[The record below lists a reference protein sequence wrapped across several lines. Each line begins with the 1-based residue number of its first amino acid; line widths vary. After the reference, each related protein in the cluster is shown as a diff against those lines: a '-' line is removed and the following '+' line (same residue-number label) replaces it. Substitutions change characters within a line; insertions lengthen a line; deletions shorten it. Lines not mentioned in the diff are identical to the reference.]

1 MKCPPD
7 LLAVLFQSC
16 CDARQVIRQLGARPG
31 FSAAVLTIIAV
42 GVGTNTAAFSI
53 VRGMLLQP
61 LPYPDSENI
70 VAVGHAPPFNAEG
83 FPYLLGS
90 ELLQLQADARSFEQ
104 ITGYVPSRAAVITPD
119 GTANLNGME
128 VTPSFF
134 PLLRAA
140 PHAGRLFNEADA
152 IEGAEGAVLLS
163 YSAWETWFGADE
175 GIVGGPVELNTEP
188 HIVIGVLTEGF
199 EFEDA
204 DFWTPLVV
212 ETGEPVDGMAW
223 DISYSTIGRL
233 QSDVSPGQA
242 TAEVRTIL
250 ARTPRMRPP
259 SLSLMTHV
267 TPLQEQR
274 GRPFHAALL
283 MLTAATGLVLLM
295 TCANVA
301 GLLLARGM
309 ARAPELGIRGAIGA
323 SRSRIV
329 RQLLSECTVLG
340 VIGGSAGLMLA
351 VGIVRAAPAVG
362 SHVPRLADVGVDLPV
377 LAFAAGLSVITGLL
391 FGSAPAIA
399 WSRVDLARIMNDAH
413 APTASVGRAANGQ
426 TLLVAGQVAIALV
439 FLISAGLLLR
449 SFVAHITFDVGFD
462 PANIVSS
469 IPFDPSSDTGSNPGY
484 TEALMTQMDRIS
496 SVPDVEAVALAS
508 PLPLN
513 PAASTPIAVAGRP
526 ASRLQAGVR
535 RVTSSY
541 AETLRLRL
549 LEGRFFAERDT
560 EGSPPVAVVS
570 ESFAREA
577 FGAEPAVGQQLV
589 QPAGPTLPGRGPLGG
604 GSWEVIGVVADVS
617 SPFLQTFPLFAS
629 VNDIYLS
636 MRQPRM
642 ESVTSVLLQR
652 VEQAGVLVRTS
663 GDPGATIPFIRE
675 VLTEVVPS
683 ATVNVGMMETR
694 LSDAAAQP
702 RFYALCAGLFG
713 LVALVLA
720 AIGLY
725 SLLSYAVSQRR
736 REIGVRMALGADR
749 RDVVKLVFRQGG
761 MLIGVGLLI
770 GLLAA
775 VAATR
780 ILGSILFGVT
790 PADPLTFT
798 AVTALLLTV
807 ALVACWLP
815 ARQATR
821 IAPMD
826 VLKGT

>member
-1 MKCPPD
+1 MD
-7 LLAVLFQSC
+7 QFLL
-16 CDARQVIRQLGARPG
+16 DARQAVRHLGARPG
-31 FSAAVLTIIAV
+31 FSAAVLIILAV
-42 GVGTNTAAFSI
+42 GVGANTAAFSI

-70 VAVGHAPPFNAEG
+70 VAVGHAPPLNAEG

-104 ITGYVPSRAAVITPD
+104 IAGYVRSSPAIMTPD

-134 PLLRAA
+134 PLLRAV
-140 PHAGRLFNEADA
+140 PHVGRLFDEADA
-152 IEGAEGAVLLS
+152 VEGAQRVVLLS
-163 YSAWETWFGADE
+163 YGAWVTWFGADE
-175 GIVGGPVELNTEP
+175 GIVGAPVELNAEP

-199 EFEDA
+199 EFEDR

-212 ETGEPVDGMAW
+212 ETGERVD
-223 DISYSTIGRL
+223 SYSAIGRL
-233 QSDVSPGQA
+233 QSGVSPGQA
-242 TAEVRTIL
+242 LAEMRTVL
-250 ARTPRMRPP
+250 ARTARMRPP
-259 SLSLMTHV
+259 SLSFMTHV

-283 MLTAATGLVLLM
+283 MLTTATGLVLLM

-309 ARAPELGIRGAIGA
+309 VRAPELGIRGAIGA

-329 RQLLSECTVLG
+329 RQLLTECVVLG
-340 VIGGSAGLMLA
+340 VIGGSAGLVLA
-351 VGIVRAAPAVG
+351 VGIIRIAPAVG
-362 SHVPRLADVGVDLPV
+362 AHVPRLADVGVDLPV
-377 LAFAAGLSVITGLL
+377 LVFAAGLSVITGLL

-413 APTASVGRAANGQ
+413 APTAGVGRATNGQ
-426 TLLVAGQVAIALV
+426 TLLVAGQVALALV

-449 SFVAHITFDVGFD
+449 SFVAHITFDLGFD
-462 PANIVSS
+462 PANVVSS
-469 IPFDPSSDTGSNPGY
+469 VAFDPSSDTGSNPGH
-484 TEALMTQMDRIS
+484 TEALMTQMDRIA
-496 SVPDVEAVALAS
+496 SVPDVEAVALAW

-526 ASRLQAGVR
+526 ASNLEAGVR
-535 RVTSSY
+535 RVTPSY
-541 AETLRLRL
+541 AQTLRLRL
-549 LEGRFFAERDT
+549 LEGRFFTERDT
-560 EGSPPVAVVS
+560 EGSRPVAVVS

-577 FGAEPAVGQQLV
+577 FGAEPAVGQQLI
-589 QPAGPTLPGRGPLGG
+589 QPAGPSVPGMGPIGG
-604 GSWEVIGVVADVS
+604 GSWEVIGVVADVT
-617 SPFLQTFPLFAS
+617 SPFLQTHPLLAS

-642 ESVTSVLLQR
+642 ETVASVLFQR
-652 VEQAGVLVRTS
+652 DEPAGVLVRTS
-663 GDPGATIPFIRE
+663 GDPATAIPFVRD

-683 ATVNVGMMETR
+683 ATVNVGLIETR

-702 RFYALCAGLFG
+702 RFYALCAALFG

-749 RDVVKLVFRQGG
+749 RDVVMLVFRQGG
-761 MLIGVGLLI
+761 ILIGVGVII
-770 GLLAA
+770 GLLGA

-780 ILGSILFGVT
+780 ILGNILFGVT

>member
-1 MKCPPD
+1 M
-7 LLAVLFQSC
+7 
-16 CDARQVIRQLGARPG
+16 RQAIRHLGARPG
-31 FSAAVLTIIAV
+31 FSAVVLIILAV
-42 GVGTNTAAFSI
+42 GVGANTAAFSI

-70 VAVGHAPPFNAEG
+70 VAVGHSPPFNAEA

-104 ITGYVPSRAAVITPD
+104 ITGYGRSSAAIMTPD
-119 GTANLNGME
+119 GTANLRGME

-134 PLLRAA
+134 PLLRAV

-152 IEGAEGAVLLS
+152 IEGAQGVVLLS
-163 YSAWETWFGADE
+163 YSAWVTWFAADE
-175 GIVGGPVELNTEP
+175 DIVGAPVELDTDP
-188 HIVIGVLTEGF
+188 HIVIGVLTDGF

-212 ETGEPVDGMAW
+212 ETGEPVDGMAREV
-223 DISYSTIGRL
+223 SYSAIGRL
-233 QSDVSPGQA
+233 RSGVSPGQA
-242 TAEVRTIL
+242 LAEVRTLL
-250 ARTPRMRPP
+250 ARSARMRPP
-259 SLSLMTHV
+259 SLSLLTHV

-283 MLTAATGLVLLM
+283 MFTTATGLVLLM

-309 ARAPELGIRGAIGA
+309 VRAPELGIRGAIGA

-329 RQLLSECTVLG
+329 RQLLTECVVLG
-340 VIGGSAGLMLA
+340 VIGGSAGLVLA
-351 VGIVRAAPAVG
+351 VGIIRIAPAIG
-362 SHVPRLADVGVDLPV
+362 AHVPRLADVGVDLPV

-399 WSRVDLARIMNDAH
+399 SSRVDLARIMNDAH
-413 APTASVGRAANGQ
+413 APAASLGRANGQ
-426 TLLVAGQVAIALV
+426 ALLVAGQVAIALV

-449 SFVAHITFDVGFD
+449 SFVAHITFDPGFD

-469 IPFDPSSDTGSNPGY
+469 IPIDPSSDTRSSPGY

-496 SVPDVEAVALAS
+496 SVPDVEAVALAW
-508 PLPLN
+508 PLPLD

-526 ASRLQAGVR
+526 ASNLEAGVR
-535 RVTSSY
+535 RVTPSY

-549 LEGRFFAERDT
+549 LEGRFFTERDT

-577 FGAEPAVGQQLV
+577 FGAEPAVGQQLL
-589 QPAGPTLPGRGPLGG
+589 QPTGPSLPGRDPIGG

-617 SPFLQTFPLFAS
+617 SPFLQTHPLFPS

-642 ESVTSVLLQR
+642 ESVIGVLLQR
-652 VEQAGVLVRTS
+652 VELTGVLVRTS
-663 GDPGATIPFIRE
+663 GDPTTAIPFIRE
-675 VLTEVVPS
+675 VLTEVAPG
-683 ATVNVGMMETR
+683 ATVNLVDMIETR
-694 LSDAAAQP
+694 LSNAAAQP

-720 AIGLY
+720 AIGIY

-749 RDVVKLVFRQGG
+749 RDVVMLVFRQGG
-761 MLIGVGLLI
+761 ILICVGVII

-780 ILGSILFGVT
+780 ILGSILFDVT

-798 AVTALLLTV
+798 AGTALLLTV

-826 VLKGT
+826 VLKGN

>member
-1 MKCPPD
+1 MD
-7 LLAVLFQSC
+7 QFLI
-16 CDARQVIRQLGARPG
+16 DARQAIRQLGARPG
-31 FSAAVLTIIAV
+31 FSVAVLIILAV
-42 GVGTNTAAFSI
+42 GGGANTAAFSI

-70 VAVGHAPPFNAEG
+70 VAVGHAPPLNAEG

-90 ELLQLQADARSFEQ
+90 ELLQLQAEARSFEQ
-104 ITGYVPSRAAVITPD
+104 ITGYVPSSAAVMTPD

-152 IEGAEGAVLLS
+152 VEGAQGVVLLS
-163 YSAWETWFGADE
+163 YSAWVTWFGADE
-175 GIVGGPVELNTEP
+175 GIVGAPVELNTDP

-204 DFWTPLVV
+204 DFWAPLVV
-212 ETGEPVDGMAW
+212 ETGEYVDGIAREV
-223 DISYSTIGRL
+223 SYSAIGRL
-233 QSDVSPGQA
+233 QSGVSPGQA

-309 ARAPELGIRGAIGA
+309 VRAPELGIRGAIGA

-329 RQLLSECTVLG
+329 RQLLTECVVLG
-340 VIGGSAGLMLA
+340 VIGGSAGLVLA
-351 VGIVRAAPAVG
+351 VGIVRAASAVG

-413 APTASVGRAANGQ
+413 APTASVGRATNGQ

-449 SFVAHITFDVGFD
+449 SFVAHITFDPGFD
-462 PANIVSS
+462 PANIVRAFFS
-469 IPFDPSSDTGSNPGY
+469 DASSDTGSNPGY

-526 ASRLQAGVR
+526 ALNLEAGVR
-535 RVTSSY
+535 RVTPSY

-549 LEGRFFAERDT
+549 LEGRFFTERDT
-560 EGSPPVAVVS
+560 EGSLPVAVVS

-577 FGAEPAVGQQLV
+577 FGAEPAVGQQLI
-589 QPAGPTLPGRGPLGG
+589 QPISPSLPGIGPIGG

-617 SPFLQTFPLFAS
+617 SPFLQTRPLFAS

-652 VEQAGVLVRTS
+652 FEQVCVLVRTL
-663 GDPGATIPFIRE
+663 GDPATAIPFIRE
-675 VLTEVVPS
+675 VLTEVAPS
-683 ATVNVGMMETR
+683 ATVNVGMIETR
-694 LSDAAAQP
+694 LSNTAAQP

-725 SLLSYAVSQRR
+725 SLLSHAVSQRR
-736 REIGVRMALGADR
+736 REIGIRMALGADR
-749 RDVVKLVFRQGG
+749 RDVVMLVFRQGG
-761 MLIGVGLLI
+761 ILICVGVII

-775 VAATR
+775 AAATR
-780 ILGSILFGVT
+780 ILGSILFDVT

-807 ALVACWLP
+807 ALIACWLP
-815 ARQATR
+815 ARQAVR

>member
-1 MKCPPD
+1 MD
-7 LLAVLFQSC
+7 QFLL
-16 CDARQVIRQLGARPG
+16 DARQAVRHLGARPG
-31 FSAAVLTIIAV
+31 FSAAVLIILAV
-42 GVGTNTAAFSI
+42 GVGANTAAFSI

-83 FPYLLGS
+83 FPSLFGS
-90 ELLQLQADARSFEQ
+90 DLLQLQADARSFEQ
-104 ITGYVPSRAAVITPD
+104 ITGYVPSSAAIVTPD

-134 PLLRAA
+134 PLLRAV
-140 PHAGRLFNEADA
+140 PRAGRLFNEADA
-152 IEGAEGAVLLS
+152 VEGAQGVVLLS
-163 YSAWETWFGADE
+163 YSAWVTWFGADE
-175 GIVGGPVELNTEP
+175 GIVGAPVELNTDP

-212 ETGEPVDGMAW
+212 ETGEPVDGMAREV
-223 DISYSTIGRL
+223 SYSAIGRL
-233 QSDVSPGQA
+233 QSGVSPDQA
-242 TAEVRTIL
+242 LAEMRTLL
-250 ARTPRMRPP
+250 ARTAGMRPP
-259 SLSLMTHV
+259 NLSLMTHV

-283 MLTAATGLVLLM
+283 MLTTATGLVLLM

-309 ARAPELGIRGAIGA
+309 VRAPELGIRGAIGA
-323 SRSRIV
+323 SRGRIV
-329 RQLLSECTVLG
+329 RQLLTECVVLG
-340 VIGGSAGLMLA
+340 IIGGSAGLVLA
-351 VGIVRAAPAVG
+351 VGIIRLAPAVG
-362 SHVPRLADVGVDLPV
+362 THVPRLADVGVDLPV

-391 FGSAPAIA
+391 FGSVPAIA

-413 APTASVGRAANGQ
+413 APTAGVGRATNGQ
-426 TLLVAGQVAIALV
+426 TLLVAGQVALALV

-449 SFVAHITFDVGFD
+449 SFVAHITFDLGFD
-462 PANIVSS
+462 PANVVSS
-469 IPFDPSSDTGSNPGY
+469 VAFDPSSDTGSNPGH
-484 TEALMTQMDRIS
+484 TEALMTQMDRIA
-496 SVPDVEAVALAS
+496 SVPDVEAVALAW

-526 ASRLQAGVR
+526 ASNLEAGVR
-535 RVTSSY
+535 RVTPSY
-541 AETLRLRL
+541 AQTLRLRL
-549 LEGRFFAERDT
+549 LEGRFFTERDT
-560 EGSPPVAVVS
+560 EGSRPVAVVS

-577 FGAEPAVGQQLV
+577 FGAEPAVGQQLI
-589 QPAGPTLPGRGPLGG
+589 QPAGPSVPGMGRIGG
-604 GSWEVIGVVADVS
+604 GSWEVIGVVADVT
-617 SPFLQTFPLFAS
+617 SPFLQTHPLLAS

-642 ESVTSVLLQR
+642 ETVTSVLLQPD
-652 VEQAGVLVRTS
+652 ELAGVLVRTS
-663 GDPGATIPFIRE
+663 GDPATALPFIRE

-683 ATVNVGMMETR
+683 ATVNVWMIETR

-749 RDVVKLVFRQGG
+749 RDVVMLVFRQGG
-761 MLIGVGLLI
+761 IFIGVGVII

-790 PADPLTFT
+790 PADPLTFI

>member
-1 MKCPPD
+1 
-7 LLAVLFQSC
+7 
-16 CDARQVIRQLGARPG
+16 VIRQLGARPG